1 MAQGVA
7 EVQEHPNAGVVL
19 VFLHHLALDVAAA
32 EGDVFNVGH
41 DALSIPERPETVKQS
56 PVPDASVFNDL
67 RHTVREDSIRQG
79 FQATGSIITSFG

>member
-1 MAQGVA
+1 MAM
-7 EVQEHPNAGVVL
+7 GVVL

-56 PVPDASVFNDL
+56 PVPDASVFN
-67 RHTVREDSIRQG
+67 EPPPYRQRRLDPAG
-79 FQATGSIITSFG
+79 FSGNPDP